1 MNVEKPDVAV
11 QHLAVLI
18 RAIPG
23 SRQAD
28 RAALIVARMADR
40 ATAPILVFFHGP
52 GVMLAAVADSEW
64 ASIARSGSVCLQVCE
79 ASWQRRCIEPP
90 LAPFG
95 VSSLVQFWH
104 RAVDAETVM
113 SFGSDDGR

>member
-1 MNVEKPDVAV
+1 MNVEKPETAV
-11 QHLAVLI
+11 HHLAVLV
-18 RAIPG
+18 RASPD
-23 SRQAD
+23 SWQAD
-28 RAALIVARMADR
+28 RAALKVGRMAER

-52 GVMLAAVADSEW
+52 GVMSAAVEDSVW
-64 ASIARSGSVCLQVCE
+64 VPIAHSGSVCLQVCE

-95 VSSLVQFWH
+95 LSSLVQFWH
-104 RAVDAETVM
+104 RAVDAEIVM